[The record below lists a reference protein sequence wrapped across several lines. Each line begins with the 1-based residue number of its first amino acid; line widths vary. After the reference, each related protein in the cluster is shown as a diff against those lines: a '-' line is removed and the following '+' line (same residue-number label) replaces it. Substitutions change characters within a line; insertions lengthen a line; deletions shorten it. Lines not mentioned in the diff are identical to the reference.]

1 MPNMYDWPLRKSFNK
16 LQFKENTMM
25 TRHEK
30 WVHDRNLD
38 EIVDRL
44 SELLVSIMLM
54 SVKQINE
61 QYLPLKKR
69 FESIQSDDFD
79 DITF

>member
-1 MPNMYDWPLRKSFNK
+1 MNY
-16 LQFKENTMM
+16 
-25 TRHEK
+25 HEK
-30 WVHDRNLD
+30 WENERNLD

-54 SVKQINE
+54 SVKQINK

-69 FESIQSDDFD
+69 LEAYQTDDSPF
-79 DITF
+79 

>member
-1 MPNMYDWPLRKSFNK
+1 
-16 LQFKENTMM
+16 MM
-25 TRHEK
+25 TRNEK
-30 WVHDRNLD
+30 WEHDRNLD

-44 SELLVSIMLM
+44 SEVLVNIILM

-69 FESIQSDDFD
+69 LESKQTEDM
-79 DITF
+79 TF

>member
-1 MPNMYDWPLRKSFNK
+1 MYNWPPRKSFNR
-16 LQFKENTMM
+16 LHVKEDAMM

-30 WVHDRNLD
+30 WEHNRNLE

-44 SELLVSIMLM
+44 GELLVSIMLM

-61 QYLPLKKR
+61 QYLPLKER
-69 FESIQSDDFD
+69 LDSMQSDDINF
-79 DITF
+79 

>member
-1 MPNMYDWPLRKSFNK
+1 
-16 LQFKENTMM
+16 MM
-25 TRHEK
+25 NRHEK
-30 WVHDRNLD
+30 WEHDRNLD

-54 SVKQINE
+54 SVKQVNE

-69 FESIQSDDFD
+69 LEENQPD
-79 DITF
+79 DIPF

>member
-1 MPNMYDWPLRKSFNK
+1 MYNWPLRKSFNK
-16 LQFKENTMM
+16 SQFKENAMM
-25 TRHEK
+25 TYHEK
-30 WVHDRNLD
+30 WEHERNLD

-44 SELLVSIMLM
+44 SEVLVNIMLM
-54 SVKQINE
+54 SVKQINK

-69 FESIQSDDFD
+69 SESKQTE

>member
-1 MPNMYDWPLRKSFNK
+1 
-16 LQFKENTMM
+16 MM

>member
-1 MPNMYDWPLRKSFNK
+1 
-16 LQFKENTMM
+16 MM
-25 TRHEK
+25 SRYEK
-30 WVHDRNLD
+30 WQHDRNLD

-44 SELLVSIMLM
+44 AELLVSIMLM

-69 FESIQSDDFD
+69 LDANQTDDDDF
-79 DITF
+79 

>member
-1 MPNMYDWPLRKSFNK
+1 
-16 LQFKENTMM
+16 MM
-25 TRHEK
+25 TGHEK
-30 WVHDRNLD
+30 WEHERNLD

-44 SELLVSIMLM
+44 SEVLVNIMLM

-69 FESIQSDDFD
+69 FEPKQTE

>member
-1 MPNMYDWPLRKSFNK
+1 
-16 LQFKENTMM
+16 MM
-25 TRHEK
+25 TRYEK
-30 WVHDRNLD
+30 WEHERNLD

-61 QYLPLKKR
+61 QYLPLKKS
-69 FESIQSDDFD
+69 FESKQPE
-79 DITF
+79 DIIF

>member
-1 MPNMYDWPLRKSFNK
+1 
-16 LQFKENTMM
+16 MM
-25 TRHEK
+25 NRHEK
-30 WVHDRNLD
+30 WVHERNLD

-44 SELLVSIMLM
+44 SELIASILLL

-69 FESIQSDDFD
+69 LKVDQTDDMTFEKNQARLSQSGSVNQVRK
-79 DITF
+79 

>member
-1 MPNMYDWPLRKSFNK
+1 
-16 LQFKENTMM
+16 MM

-30 WVHDRNLD
+30 WVHERNLD

-69 FESIQSDDFD
+69 LEENQPD
-79 DITF
+79 DIPF

>member
-1 MPNMYDWPLRKSFNK
+1 MPNMSGWLPRKSFNK
-16 LQFKENTMM
+16 SKSKENDIM
-25 TRHEK
+25 TRQEK
-30 WVHDRNLD
+30 WVHERNLD

-44 SELLVSIMLM
+44 SQLLVSIMLM
-54 SVKQINE
+54 SVQQINE

-69 FESIQSDDFD
+69 LQPKQTE

>member
-1 MPNMYDWPLRKSFNK
+1 
-16 LQFKENTMM
+16 MM

-30 WVHDRNLD
+30 WEHERNLD

-44 SELLVSIMLM
+44 SELLISIMLM

-69 FESIQSDDFD
+69 LESEQPD
-79 DITF
+79 DIRF

>member
-1 MPNMYDWPLRKSFNK
+1 
-16 LQFKENTMM
+16 MM

-30 WVHDRNLD
+30 WEHERNLD

-69 FESIQSDDFD
+69 LKSKQTE

>member
-1 MPNMYDWPLRKSFNK
+1 
-16 LQFKENTMM
+16 MM
-25 TRHEK
+25 NRHEK
-30 WVHDRNLD
+30 WVHERNLD

-44 SELLVSIMLM
+44 SELIASILLL

-69 FESIQSDDFD
+69 LKVDQTDDM
-79 DITF
+79 TF